1 MPVSIIAVISLVFVS
16 FGLSGCATGV
26 VATSAGATAYVANQE
41 TELTQQ
47 AKDIHIKA
55 NLTDSILNK
64 KLGYLKD
71 IEINVV
77 NGEVLLLGIVNT
89 PSEKRSIDEL
99 ARHTQY
105 VKRVYNKLVV
115 DYQYSFTNYMNDAL
129 IANVIRSRMIFS
141 NKTYLSK
148 LNVEVFN
155 NVAYVFGVVGS
166 DEEKYYAE
174 RIARTGKGVYT
185 VFSFIRVNRV

>member
-1 MPVSIIAVISLVFVS
+1 MPVSIIAVISLVLVS

-47 AKDIHIKA
+47 AKDLHVKA
-55 NLTDSILNK
+55 NLTDAILNK

-71 IEINVV
+71 VEVNVE
-77 NGEVLLLGIVNT
+77 NGEVLLIGIVNT
-89 PSEKRSIDEL
+89 PTEKRSIEEL
-99 ARHTQY
+99 VRHTKY
-105 VKRVYNKLVV
+105 VRRVYNKLVV
-115 DYQYSFTNYMNDAL
+115 DYQYSFRNYANDAL
-129 IANVIRSRMIFS
+129 IANLIRSRMVFS

-166 DEEKYYAE
+166 DEEKYFAE
-174 RIARTGKGVYT
+174 KIASTGKGVYS
-185 VFSFIRVNRV
+185 VFSFIRVKRS